1 MEKVLQTKKVIKKV
15 GKGVNQLHR
24 WCLKV
29 KNSLSNA
36 RNSEKV

>member
-24 WCLKV
+24 WYLKV